1 MGDQDD
7 FDVSNLLKRNGLI
20 LAPHLVNILKDLR
33 YNNLR
38 TLVQVEEA
46 ELFQDA
52 VIESFGVNQEYLDL
66 TDEQKKA
73 LLGPKCWENPN
84 APSIPNSEAQQTS
97 LKNSMR
103 TAGPIPLHTAS
114 LTTAKNETVYVTK
127 NEIEAHVNDY
137 CSKRGNL
144 MYSPEDF
151 HVKNSNVLYC
161 KLCDHGYKFI
171 LGVNGYWKATIFLQ
185 HISSKQS
192 PSNSDK
198 HSKQIGQTLNLT
210 IEKTTKEKRPSVAG
224 NSDQVC
230 LPKKRSVTANE
241 TGMDAMKN
249 PMVTINQPLS
259 SDESDQEN
267 DPHDSQNE
275 SKANDKNKN
284 YGSSSNDESTE
295 ESRKINDSGDE
306 ELAKEKEASKKKNC
320 DKNKKFANCRPVCI

>member
-7 FDVSNLLKRNGLI
+7 FDVSNLLKRIGLI

-66 TDEQKKA
+66 TDEQKKT
-73 LLGPKCWENPN
+73 LLGPKVVDKD

-127 NEIEAHVNDY
+127 NEIEAHVNDC

-161 KLCDHGYKFI
+161 KLCHHGYKFI

-192 PSNSDK
+192 PS
-198 HSKQIGQTLNLT
+198 
-210 IEKTTKEKRPSVAG
+210 

-267 DPHDSQNE
+267 DPHDSQDE